1 MSRSR
6 LALGTGRRLPLRARL
21 TLVTTAVFAVLGCG
35 VLALNWLSSRQLIE
49 ANRDL
54 IIAYAGTPQAP
65 LTDPGTADVPPG
77 PTDVPPG
84 STDLPPGAADVPPG
98 STQAALTTPSRAFDH
113 FQDAILGDLLTR
125 SALLLTVFTA
135 LAALLAWWA
144 SARSLRR
151 LHQVTGAARRIST
164 GSSLGERL
172 ALDGPYDEI
181 RELGDTFDAM
191 LDRLDRSFTAQRS
204 FTAHASH
211 ELRTPLTV
219 LRTALEIPLARGRV
233 PDDLR
238 PAVLRALDAN
248 ARIER
253 LIAALLT
260 LARAESA
267 ALVLRPADLADA
279 ARAAAYDL
287 AEEAGTAGVRVTLDA
302 AAAPVDGDPA
312 LLRQVALNLLA
323 NAVRHNYADGTA
335 LITTG
340 TAGGTVFLE
349 VSNTGPVLPPEEV
362 PALFAP
368 FHQGR
373 ERSGGFGLGLAVVQ
387 AITATHHGEI
397 VATPRVGGGLRVRVL
412 LPGRGGG
419 ATGARPGPVDLS
431 RRPPSG
437 V

>member
-1 MSRSR
+1 MS
-6 LALGTGRRLPLRARL
+6 GFGFGFGFGFGPGRLPLRARL

-54 IIAYAGTPQAP
+54 ITPTEETPQPSLPDAAP
-65 LTDPGTADVPPG
+65 VEVPPG
-77 PTDVPPG
+77 STDVPPG
-84 STDLPPGAADVPPG
+84 SIEAAP
-98 STQAALTTPSRAFDH
+98 TTPARAFDH
-113 FQDAILGDLLTR
+113 FQNAILGDLLTR
-125 SALLLTVFTA
+125 SVLLLTVFTA

-144 SARSLRR
+144 SHRSLLR
-151 LHQVTGAARRIST
+151 LHQVTAAARRIST
-164 GSSLGERL
+164 GSSLDERL

-238 PAVLRALDAN
+238 PSVLRALDAN
-248 ARIER
+248 VRIER

-260 LARAESA
+260 LARAETA
-267 ALVLRPADLADA
+267 ALALRPADLADA
-279 ARAAAYDL
+279 ARAATREL
-287 AEEAGTAGVRVTLDA
+287 AEEADGSGVRVTLDA
-302 AAAPVDGDPA
+302 GPAPLDGDPA

-323 NAVRHNYADGTA
+323 NAVRHNHRDGTA
-335 LITTG
+335 VITTG
-340 TAGGTVFLE
+340 AAGTAVFLE
-349 VSNTGPVLPPEEV
+349 VSNTGPVLQPEEV

-373 ERSGGFGLGLAVVQ
+373 ERGSGFGLGLAVVQ
-387 AITATHHGEI
+387 AITATHHGEV
-397 VATPRVGGGLRVRVL
+397 VATPRAGGGLDVRVL
-412 LPGRGGG
+412 LPARSGGG
-419 ATGARPGPVDLS
+419 A
-431 RRPPSG
+431 RRS
-437 V
+437 